1 MNYYNF
7 PLILLLYYKNN
18 TFIIVVEKSTNYN
31 KVKVDIIDLIIQ
43 KFNDFT
49 NPIPIYILWLQCIR
63 IPLNK

>member
-49 NPIPIYILWLQCIR
+49 NPIPIYILWLQ
-63 IPLNK
+63 

>member
-43 KFNDFT
+43 KFNNFT
-49 NPIPIYILWLQCIR
+49 NPIPIYILWLQ
-63 IPLNK
+63 

>member
-18 TFIIVVEKSTNYN
+18 TFIIVVEKITNYN

-43 KFNDFT
+43 KFNNFT
-49 NPIPIYILWLQCIR
+49 NPIPIYILWLQ
-63 IPLNK
+63 